1 MQKTPLPRSVVF
13 LFAMIFISA
22 CGGKQAGMAD
32 MPAYPGATELKSDEN
47 RIADTLKSN
56 QAQDAAMRQALNV
69 GGKIE
74 QRGYT
79 LPRDASWADVQGF
92 YAERLKGTGW
102 TSGLQGVAGQFVDVN
117 KMMSAATSASPVQTA
132 LFTKGSQSL
141 TLVYLVDPLNKDH
154 RQLILSLATN

>member
-1 MQKTPLPRSVVF
+1 MPKTSWSRIFVF
-13 LFAMIFISA
+13 VAAAAFISA
-22 CGGKQAGMAD
+22 CGGKKAGMGD
-32 MPAYPGATELKSDEN
+32 LPAYPGAAELKSGEN

-56 QAQDAAMRQALNV
+56 QATDAAMRQAMNV

-74 QRGYT
+74 QRGYA
-79 LPRDASWADVQGF
+79 LPKDAAWADVQAF
-92 YAERLKGTGW
+92 YTERLKGAGW

-117 KMMSAATSASPVQTA
+117 KMMSAAASASPVQTA

-141 TLVYLVDPLNKDH
+141 TLVYMMDPLNKDH